1 MVRDFPFRHFV
12 LIIFS
17 FSIVSCAST
26 FEKTEPIGQNFPKV
40 QATGLTGEEVI
51 IPDLFKDNL
60 VVLFIGYVQDAQF
73 DVDRWLLGLKQ
84 LQTPVEM
91 AEIPTIQG
99 FVPGL
104 LASRI
109 DQGMRN
115 GIPEEDWK
123 IVFTVYK
130 DASEIA
136 RFFGNEKPRNVRVVL
151 LDQKGKVLWFHDR
164 GFSAGKAIEL
174 DQLIRDLEGQTK
186 N

>member
-1 MVRDFPFRHFV
+1 MVRKLLFRYFALIV
-12 LIIFS
+12 LGFS
-17 FSIVSCAST
+17 LVACSKT
-26 FEKTEPIGQNFPKV
+26 FERREPVGQSFPRVK
-40 QATGLTGEEVI
+40 ATGLTGEEVT
-51 IPDLFKDNL
+51 IPDLFRDNL
-60 VVLFIGYVQDAQF
+60 VVLFVGYVQDAQF

-84 LQTPVEM
+84 LETPVEV

-104 LASRI
+104 FASRI

-115 GIPEEDWK
+115 GIPEEEWK

-136 RFFGNEKPRNVRVVL
+136 RFFGNEKPRNVRVAL
-151 LDQKGKVLWFHDR
+151 LDQAGKVLWFHDR
-164 GFSAGKAIEL
+164 GFSADRAIEL
-174 DQLIRDLEGQTK
+174 DKLIRELKGQPR